1 MNIFGEDVL
10 YGNVFRASEFGL
22 IADVSFSG
30 AIDESND
37 MYLAP
42 TSNTE
47 FLGGNSHATFLSQK
61 YDGQQ
66 ELTVSLTH
74 NPCENDSMKFTEHE
88 VRAINRVL
96 TGKKGYDWLKVIKS
110 GENTDTDYYY
120 YATVSNISYQYL
132 GKDVIGVLVTF
143 KLDGGQAYSEEQTS
157 YIMARAGRPFYV
169 YNNSDEM
176 YDYTRSVV
184 TIVPQSGGTLEII
197 NVTDN
202 NWYTELKNCSAGEKI
217 VMDCKNEILSSSTR
231 TLPLNDFNL
240 HWIRLLPD
248 KNEFSINM
256 DATITFKHR
265 VVRKTGFI
273 D

>member
-1 MNIFGEDVL
+1 ML
-10 YGNVFRASEFGL
+10 YGNVFRASDFGL

-37 MYLAP
+37 MFLAP
-42 TSNTE
+42 SANSE
-47 FLGGNSHATFLSQK
+47 FLGGSSHATFLSQK

-66 ELTVSLTH
+66 ELTISFTH
-74 NPCENDSMKFTEHE
+74 NPCNSDDMSFTEQE

-96 TGKKGYDWLKVIKS
+96 TGKKGYDWLKIIKS
-110 GENTDTDYYY
+110 GENTNNDYYY

-143 KLDGGQAYSEEQTS
+143 KCDGGQAYSEEQTS
-157 YIMARAGRPFYV
+157 VIMAKAGVNFYV
-169 YNNSDEM
+169 FNNSDEL

-184 TIVPQSGGTLEII
+184 TIVPDSGGTLEIT

-202 NWYTELKNCSAGEKI
+202 NWQTILENCSANETI
-217 VMDCKNEILSSSTR
+217 VMDCKNEILTSSIR
-231 TLPLNDFNL
+231 TMPLNDFNL
-240 HWIRLLPD
+240 HWLRLLPN
-248 KNEFSINM
+248 KNEYTINM
-256 DATITFKHR
+256 NARIIFKHR
-265 VVRKTGFI
+265 VIRKTGFI